1 MAEEARS
8 GRSPSKWQVRLSV
21 VLLLGLAVRLPGLA
35 EPLFEGAAGKQTH
48 TAMVARNLQRGRAS
62 WLRPMV
68 DDVGRPGYFVKEL
81 PLVAGLAAVVHGFT
95 GAPLGAV
102 GRSIGAVAWLIGAI
116 LLFSLVRRDRSPRV
130 AALAALWFVL
140 APAAIAYS
148 RSFMTDPSMVTACL
162 GALLLASAWRDHPSS
177 GRAAAT
183 GAAASLALLLKPHAI
198 FWLVPALA
206 TAIAGRSDLRAGEAP
221 PDTGV
226 SPTPRDHVLL
236 VACLAGGLGVAGLW
250 YAHAA
255 SIHRSYP
262 VPGAMVT
269 AGWVDAALWRSPD
282 LYLRIARQILDIVFT
297 PAGWALAL
305 AAVWPGRAGFGR
317 TERALLAW
325 GAGVILQSVVLG
337 TRMFDDAARGTEYY
351 QLPAVATAALLVARG
366 ADRIAAFAARGVTGA
381 RDAIAP
387 VLLLVAGALAWRET
401 RRIETPP
408 EAYASLP
415 AQCERVR
422 ALTHPD
428 DALLV
433 LSDRAGTVLWTC
445 DRRGTTLT
453 PATAMGT
460 AAASTRF
467 AAAPDAL
474 WRTLESADH
483 VFLPFPDLAP
493 ASLREFL
500 DREWQRDPGEE
511 ILLYERRGAR
521 PAATP

>member
-1 MAEEARS
+1 MSKPTMRS
-8 GRSPSKWQVRLSV
+8 MIHLPRMTGEV
-21 VLLLGLAVRLPGLA
+21 VVPLAVTFRTLA
-35 EPLFEGAAGKQTH
+35 WVIRPP
-48 TAMVARNLQRGRAS
+48 RG
-62 WLRPMV
+62 
-68 DDVGRPGYFVKEL
+68 
-81 PLVAGLAAVVHGFT
+81 
-95 GAPLGAV
+95 
-102 GRSIGAVAWLIGAI
+102 
-116 LLFSLVRRDRSPRV
+116 
-130 AALAALWFVL
+130 
-140 APAAIAYS
+140 
-148 RSFMTDPSMVTACL
+148 
-162 GALLLASAWRDHPSS
+162 LLA
-177 GRAAAT
+177 G
-183 GAAASLALLLKPHAI
+183 
-198 FWLVPALA
+198 
-206 TAIAGRSDLRAGEAP
+206 
-221 PDTGV
+221 
-226 SPTPRDHVLL
+226 
-236 VACLAGGLGVAGLW
+236 
-250 YAHAA
+250 
-255 SIHRSYP
+255 
-262 VPGAMVT
+262 
-269 AGWVDAALWRSPD
+269 
-282 LYLRIARQILDIVFT
+282 
-297 PAGWALAL
+297 
-305 AAVWPGRAGFGR
+305 
-317 TERALLAW
+317 
-325 GAGVILQSVVLG
+325 SV
-337 TRMFDDAARGTEYY
+337 
-351 QLPAVATAALLVARG
+351 
-366 ADRIAAFAARGVTGA
+366 
-381 RDAIAP
+381 
-387 VLLLVAGALAWRET
+387 T